1 MLYGGIRGGERENK
15 SALFFRGIGDFPH
28 VSGLIQYWHLIFD
41 SATRCGG
48 GKDYAIFGELD

>member
-1 MLYGGIRGGERENK
+1 MVVLGEVQEKTR
-15 SALFFRGIGDFPH
+15 SALFFRGMGDFPH
-28 VSGLIQYWHLIFD
+28 VSGLIQYWNLIFD

>member
-1 MLYGGIRGGERENK
+1 MVVLGEVQEKTR
-15 SALFFRGIGDFPH
+15 SALFFRGMGDFPH

-48 GKDYAIFGELD
+48 GNDYAIFGELD

>member
-1 MLYGGIRGGERENK
+1 MLYGGIREVKEKTR
-15 SALFFRGIGDFPH
+15 SALFFRGMGDFPH

-48 GKDYAIFGELD
+48 GKYYAIFGELD